1 MVLCSIELYYNYM
14 AGKKF
19 SFGKRPRM
27 QEVVP
32 GTDATLTFRG
42 DPSVIE
48 DGDYGEKYS
57 FPITL
62 ISHDSHSQLPFDCD
76 WITKSDVGKE
86 LWNGLNAEKPNKDF
100 VNGYNNSNWKLTRFD
115 TGTYWIDQL

>member
-1 MVLCSIELYYNYM
+1 MT
-14 AGKKF
+14 GKKF

-27 QEVVP
+27 NEVVP
-32 GTDATLTFRG
+32 GTDAKLKFRG
-42 DPSVIE
+42 DPTIIE
-48 DGDYGEKYS
+48 DGEYGEKYS

-62 ISHDSHSQLPFDCD
+62 ISHDSHSTLPFDCD

-86 LWNGLNAEKPNKDF
+86 LWNGLNAEQPDKDF
-100 VNGYNNSNWKLTRFD
+100 VEGYNNSNWKLTRFD